1 MTIKP
6 QKNQPNEESLQQ
18 DGTNQNNT
26 RITVA
31 ENQVKRK
38 VHLIVSLFKFFFCYF
53 LAASSKYL

>member
-38 VHLIVSLFKFFFCYF
+38 VHLIVSLFKFFFVIF
-53 LAASSKYL
+53 